1 MGQFPV
7 LLMRA
12 FEVDSGVGSGEVVT
26 TIWLGSGEG
35 EISWRGARF
44 RAHHSADLVLEGIGL
59 E

>member
-12 FEVDSGVGSGEVVT
+12 CEVGSGVGSGEVVT
-26 TIWLGSGEG
+26 TILFGSGEG

-44 RAHHSADLVLEGIGL
+44 KARHSADLVFEGIG
-59 E
+59 

>member
-12 FEVDSGVGSGEVVT
+12 CKVGSGVGSGEVVT
-26 TIWLGSGEG
+26 TISFGSGEG

-44 RAHHSADLVLEGIGL
+44 KAHRSADLVFEGIG
-59 E
+59 

>member
-12 FEVDSGVGSGEVVT
+12 CEGGSGVGSGEVVT
-26 TIWLGSGEG
+26 IISFGSGEG

-44 RAHHSADLVLEGIGL
+44 RARRSADLVFEGIV
-59 E
+59 

>member
-12 FEVDSGVGSGEVVT
+12 FEIGLGVGLGEVVT
-26 TIWLGSGEG
+26 TMSLGSGEE
-35 EISWRGARF
+35 EISWRGVRF
-44 RAHHSADLVLEGIGL
+44 RARRLADLVLEGI